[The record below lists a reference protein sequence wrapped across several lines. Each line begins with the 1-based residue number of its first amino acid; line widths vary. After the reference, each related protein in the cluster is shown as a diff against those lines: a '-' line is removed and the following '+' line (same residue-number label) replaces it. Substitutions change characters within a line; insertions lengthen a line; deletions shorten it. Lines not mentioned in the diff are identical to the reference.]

1 MALIDFL
8 FNKGANKLYN
18 DMQAVENYADMQ
30 KAEALKSKLK
40 PVLVPLQMDATGGLD
55 AEATKKVQD
64 FVNSPEARQ
73 QVLDERLAQAA
84 AQKATPWQKVW
95 GRDLTAD
102 IQTVDPQT
110 NAVTMETKSLHQPG
124 YFEKAGQGLKRGL
137 NDILGGYGE
146 NRTQN
151 FSTNNWNNN
160 YLDNGNKKGLAY
172 KLGEGLGSFAK
183 LAESPLGRSLLVGGI
198 VGASGGSGLEALSY
212 GAQTGMLNQAN
223 RMKDQMYRNSLFE
236 SAKSSIMGSDLSE
249 EEKERQIAEVANR
262 INSYR
267 GYVGD
272 DTYKQILAGMQLKDN
287 AEYKNALLASQ
298 LRNQDMAMQQR
309 QDELAYRRQQD
320 AIENNRENRKLDIA
334 EGKIKKGT
342 QKFRTAIGDKK
353 GALQQIQEMRTLVK
367 NNPKATGYVV
377 GKFAKGQEAS
387 QKIAN
392 EFLSSDPEAIKT
404 RSAIAKLRGTTMH
417 DLAGTAQTL
426 QEQRNLAPFL
436 PDTTDNAKTILAKLD
451 QLEAELKREMAG
463 LMNTGYELGYD
474 IEDFDNSS
482 PNTQA
487 QVPSVNNDKSLIV
500 EKLRAK
506 GYSENDIAEYLKMKG
521 L

>member
-8 FNKGANKLYN
+8 FKGKNDRLYN
-18 DMQAVENYADMQ
+18 DMEAVENYADMQ
-30 KAEALKSKLK
+30 KADALKSKLK
-40 PVLVPLQMDATGGLD
+40 PALVPLQMDATGGLD

-95 GRDLTAD
+95 GRNLTAD

-146 NRTQN
+146 NRTQS
-151 FSTNNWNNN
+151 FSTDNWNNN

-183 LAESPLGRSLLVGGI
+183 LAESPVGRALLVGGI
-198 VGASGGSGLEALSY
+198 VGAGGGSGLQALAY

-236 SAKSSIMGSDLSE
+236 SAKSSIMSSNLSD

-287 AEYKNALLASQ
+287 AEYKNALLASN
-298 LRNQDMAMQQR
+298 LRNQQEMM
-309 QDELAYRRQQD
+309 EYRKQEAARKARQD
-320 AIENNRENRKLDIA
+320 AIDTDIA
-334 EGKIKKGT
+334 YKNIGLKEKELEQKGNNVKPLADT
-342 QKFRTAIGDKK
+342 QVKDLKNLADALNDADGIIAKYSDSKYDAGFGISGAVRRNPLTSKFDPLAT
-353 GALQQIQEMRTLVK
+353 EMRQDIDLFRKTVARAKEGGRLTDQDQKYYEKAVL
-367 NNPKATGYVV
+367 NPNLSR
-377 GKFAKGQEAS
+377 ED
-387 QKIAN
+387 
-392 EFLSSDPEAIKT
+392 FLS
-404 RSAIAKLRGTTMH
+404 
-417 DLAGTAQTL
+417 LAREFKNKIEQQRDTA
-426 QEQRNLAPFL
+426 
-436 PDTTDNAKTILAKLD
+436 LD
-451 QLEAELKREMAG
+451 M
-463 LMNTGYELGYD
+463 YELQGK
-474 IEDFDNSS
+474 N
-482 PNTQA
+482 
-487 QVPSVNNDKSLIV
+487 VNNFRDYYQR
-500 EKLRAK
+500 ERK
-506 GYSENDIAEYLKMKG
+506 GNTTQNGIKYEVID
-521 L
+521 